1 MDEAGRVCSLIFTDM
16 GDGMKKYQFQLFDYC
31 DVRGDEK
38 EGWEVNDLRKWAIVD
53 FKTCPPTDTDILKK
67 LKSIGYL
74 KKTSRLASMVRTGYG
89 DADFIEFTDSKGFPG
104 FRLERIY
111 E

>member
-1 MDEAGRVCSLIFTDM
+1 MQPYTFTDM
-16 GDGMKKYQFQLFDYC
+16 GDGMKYQYQYQVIDYC
-31 DVRGDEK
+31 DVWGSEK
-38 EGWEVNDLRKWAIVD
+38 EGWEVNDLRKFAIVE
-53 FKTCPPTDTDILKK
+53 FKKCPPTDTDILKK

-74 KKTSRLASMVRTGYG
+74 KKTTRLASIVNTGIG
-89 DADFIEFTDSKGFPG
+89 DADFIEYKDSKGFPA

>member
-1 MDEAGRVCSLIFTDM
+1 M
-16 GDGMKKYQFQLFDYC
+16 KYQYQVIDYC
-31 DVRGDEK
+31 DVWGNETD
-38 EGWEVNDLRKWAIVD
+38 GYEVNLRKFAIVG
-53 FKTCPPTDTDILKK
+53 FETCPPTHTDILKK

-74 KKTSRLASMVRTGYG
+74 KKTTRLASIVSTGYG
-89 DADFIEFTDSKGFPG
+89 DADFIEYKDSKGFPE